1 MKEQVLYNL
10 ECKDVA
16 KAIFGEEIL
25 TQTKCVTLCNQLS
38 VGMASLGRSVSGVS
52 GMSTKTQVPIFKYV
66 IRTVAS

>member
-25 TQTKCVTLCNQLS
+25 TDQMCYSLQS
-38 VGMASLGRSVSGVS
+38 VVGGYGKLG
-52 GMSTKTQVPIFKYV
+52 
-66 IRTVAS
+66 